1 MPPIKSKEAKILAAL
16 GLTALSGCDVMT
28 ACLSIAIDEDT
39 ADTAEGEDTAMTPCL
54 SPREE
59 ELRIKPDA
67 ENVDPDTLQD
77 REALKR
83 KLNQEGVL
91 PDDIE

>member
-1 MPPIKSKEAKILAAL
+1 
-16 GLTALSGCDVMT
+16 MT
-28 ACLSIAIDEDT
+28 ACLSIVIDEDT
-39 ADTAEGEDTAMTPCL
+39 ADTADTGDTAEGEDTAITPCL
-54 SPREE
+54 SPRED

-91 PDDIE
+91 PDDLE